1 MLRLKLKTWRVQNG
15 LTQTDVANNL
25 GVTKQ
30 YVSKMESSTV
40 FSTMI
45 RKYCDLLEIKPE
57 QVLLEER
64 KK

>member
-1 MLRLKLKTWRVQNG
+1 MLKLKLKTWRVQKG
-15 LTQTDVANNL
+15 LTQTDAANNL